1 MDTGQRFGFLPP
13 PWLMTPVSLTA
24 VSSRTAS
31 PHRCDRYLDVSDI
44 PTVVVSTWPNLL
56 RLIYAHRFSPGEL
69 LLVHFRITAITDDAA
84 FTTVDSRRVATSRYL
99 WRPSSKYPEHQG
111 MLLGTGCPSQWFI
124 DSRLT
129 GKDWSASVVVP

>member
-44 PTVVVSTWPNLL
+44 PAVVVSTWPNLL
-56 RLIYAHRFSPGEL
+56 QLIYAHRFSPGES
-69 LLVHFRITAITDDAA
+69 LLVHF
-84 FTTVDSRRVATSRYL
+84 
-99 WRPSSKYPEHQG
+99 
-111 MLLGTGCPSQWFI
+111 
-124 DSRLT
+124 
-129 GKDWSASVVVP
+129 